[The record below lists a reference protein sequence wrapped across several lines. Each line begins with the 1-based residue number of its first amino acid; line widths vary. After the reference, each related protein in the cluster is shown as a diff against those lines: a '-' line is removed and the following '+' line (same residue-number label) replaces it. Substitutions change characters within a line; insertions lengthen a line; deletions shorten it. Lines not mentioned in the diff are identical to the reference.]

1 MIYGMMKWMILIH
14 EKIFSELNV
23 RLFEKNI
30 MFLAISGF
38 ITHLILILFET
49 QLAVE
54 IFSGKTNLSSNPI
67 SALYTPFTFIL
78 VYEAFLLIYYLPR
91 SFTTSVAKEYEI
103 ISLVLIRKIFKDIP
117 NLDLDNNDLL
127 NSNNIQLLYDLSAVI
142 IIFYM
147 IYLFKKTWHDIP
159 KKKTKKNLEKF
170 ISYKKLLSVFLLPT
184 LIILCIYN
192 FADWFN
198 SVFYSTAPYSGNLD
212 GVFFKD
218 FFTILILVDVLI
230 LLLSLQYTERYSQL
244 IRNTGFIISTILL
257 RLSFGVEGLLSIVLL
272 LLGVVFGLIILRI
285 YKLAEKAY

>member
-1 MIYGMMKWMILIH
+1 MKWLISIH

-30 MFLAISGF
+30 MFLAIGGF
-38 ITHLILILFET
+38 IIHLILILLET
-49 QLAVE
+49 QLGVE

-117 NLDLDNNDLL
+117 NLDLNNNDFL

-142 IIFYM
+142 IIFYL

-159 KKKTKKNLEKF
+159 KKETKKNLEKF
-170 ISYKKLLSVFLLPT
+170 ISYKKLLSVLLLPT

-198 SVFYSTAPYSGNLD
+198 SVFYSTDPYSGNLD

-272 LLGVVFGLIILRI
+272 LLGVVFGLIILTI

>member
-1 MIYGMMKWMILIH
+1 MKYIISIH
-14 EKIFSELNV
+14 KKIFSEHNV
-23 RLFEKNI
+23 RRFEKNI
-30 MFLAISGF
+30 MFLAIGGF
-38 ITHLILILFET
+38 IIHLMLILFET
-49 QLAVE
+49 QLGVE
-54 IFSGKTNLSSNPI
+54 IFSKKTNLSSNPI

-117 NLDLDNNDLL
+117 NLDLDNSDIL
-127 NSNNIQLLYDLSAVI
+127 NSNNVQLLYDLSAVI

-159 KKKTKKNLEKF
+159 KNKTKKNLEKF
-170 ISYKKLLSVFLLPT
+170 ISYKKLLSVLLLPT
-184 LIILCIYN
+184 LLTLCVYN
-192 FADWFN
+192 FAEWFN
-198 SVFYSTAPYSGNLD
+198 SVFYIENAYSGNLD

-257 RLSFGVEGLLSIVLL
+257 RLSFGVDGLLSIVLL

>member
-1 MIYGMMKWMILIH
+1 MKYVISIH
-14 EKIFSELNV
+14 KKIFSELNV

-30 MFLAISGF
+30 MFLAIGGF
-38 ITHLILILFET
+38 IIHLMLILFET
-49 QLAVE
+49 QLGVE
-54 IFSGKTNLSSNPI
+54 IFSRKTNLSSNPI

-117 NLDLDNNDLL
+117 NLDLNNNDLL

-159 KKKTKKNLEKF
+159 KTETKKNLERF
-170 ISYKKLLSVFLLPT
+170 ISYKKLLSVLLLPT
-184 LIILCIYN
+184 LMILCIYN
-192 FADWFN
+192 FAEWFN
-198 SVFYSTAPYSGNLD
+198 SVFYTENIYSGNLD

-257 RLSFGVEGLLSIVLL
+257 RLSFGVDGLLSIILL